1 MRSWAKH
8 PNMLNMN
15 PNSYGRPRAPMK
27 ARLIL
32 AVVMILFA
40 LLSYY
45 GSSEMNEF
53 TGSEQR
59 VAMTKGQE
67 IALGLQSAPQMA
79 KEFGGLDRDP
89 SDQAR
94 VDAVGERLLRGKSL
108 STSDYQYE
116 FHLLADPKTVNA
128 FALPG
133 GQVFITRALYNE
145 LKTQAQLAGV
155 LGHEIGH
162 VAARH
167 GAQHLAKQQLTQGL
181 AGAAGVA
188 VGDQSGAQMA
198 MMVGQMVNMKY
209 GRGDELESD
218 RIGVR
223 VMGEA
228 GYDPRAIIEVMKVLK
243 RAAGAGRQPEFFSTH
258 PDPENRISM
267 IEQAI
272 AEIYPEGVPTGLDD

>member
-1 MRSWAKH
+1 MLFRRSQY
-8 PNMLNMN
+8 
-15 PNSYGRPRAPMK
+15 SGQPRTPFK

-40 LLSYY
+40 VVSYY

-79 KEFGGLDRDP
+79 REFGGLDGNAA
-89 SDQAR
+89 DQAR
-94 VDAVGERLLRGKSL
+94 VDAVGERLLAGRAL
-108 STSDYQYE
+108 SSSDYQYD
-116 FHLLADPKTVNA
+116 FHLLADASTINA

-133 GQVFITRALYNE
+133 GQVFITRGLYKE
-145 LKTQAQLAGV
+145 LTTEAQLAGV

-162 VAARH
+162 VVARH

-198 MMVGQMVNMKY
+198 MMVGQVVNMKY

-223 VMGEA
+223 VLGEA
-228 GYDPRAIIEVMKVLK
+228 GYDPRAMIAVMKVLK
-243 RAAGAGRQPEFFSTH
+243 RAAGEGRQPEFFSTH
-258 PDPENRISM
+258 PNPDNRVAM

-272 AEIYPEGVPTGLDD
+272 AEIYPEGVPAGLDG

>member
-1 MRSWAKH
+1 
-8 PNMLNMN
+8 MLNLN
-15 PNSYGRPRAPMK
+15 PNSYGRGRSPMK

-32 AVVMILFA
+32 AIIMIAFA

-53 TGSEQR
+53 TGTEQR

-79 KEFGGLDRDP
+79 REFGGLDRDP

-94 VDAVGERLLRGKSL
+94 VDAVGKRLLSGRSL
-108 STSDYQYE
+108 RNSDYRYE
-116 FHLLADPKTVNA
+116 FHLLADPTTVNA

-133 GQVFITRALYNE
+133 GQVFITRGLYKE
-145 LKTQAQLAGV
+145 LRTEAQLAGV

-162 VAARH
+162 VVARH

-188 VGDQSGAQMA
+188 VGDQSGTQMA

-223 VMGEA
+223 VLGEA
-228 GYDPRAIIEVMKVLK
+228 GYDPRAMIEVMKVLK
-243 RAAGAGRQPEFFSTH
+243 RAAGSGRQPEFFSTH
-258 PDPENRISM
+258 PNPENRIAE

-272 AEIYPEGVPTGLDD
+272 RTIYPEGVPTGLDG